1 MVRKVM
7 EVVTENV
14 ARYRNAN
21 GFGMS
26 MHMKATFVTGPM
38 AWTRAVNIVRARVR
52 VGFGFRV

>member
-1 MVRKVM
+1 M

-52 VGFGFRV
+52 ARVRVRV